1 TTGDVLRADKVTLYP
16 SSEAL
21 WIDGVLALSNLD
33 VNRLELRAGE
43 RQVQT
48 ATLNDLFA
56 AGSRLST
63 ADARFTRYI
72 EEVSVRDILIRDT
85 DGLSPPDG
93 SKFLLTRQDGGLSSV
108 LQLSYYRG
116 ENLTQVS
123 GRGYTELGKGGRV
136 DVQIEQVNP
145 ADLAGFSSLFAPLS
159 ALSLPVDAELGF
171 ELGMDGTPTHGE
183 VNIRLKDGVVS
194 LSERRLGVSRLEL
207 DLETD
212 LAAQSIT
219 LKKGRINVDG
229 VGVRFAGTAD
239 FTLTPGG
246 DIDVVTA
253 RIDGQKIDI
262 NVPSFLPAPIRN
274 ARADLGLT
282 FLGATNRLVIN
293 TGRLSVQN
301 EKASLSGGIDFSD
314 GLPRFGLTVSF
325 HSLARETAFNL
336 WPVKIGQWTR
346 QWVTENIS
354 DGRIQA
360 ASIVLNAGLD
370 ELVSRKK
377 GDPMREEALTLK
389 MQFSDITIRPLRHL
403 PPIANARANFVMRGT
418 SFQANLSDGK
428 MMLSNPN

>member
-1 TTGDVLRADKVTLYP
+1 MTKYIAGFFLGISVLLAGTIGVILVRPIPLGLMAEFMIRQLVDFEPNTEFSVNGAQLAWSSQREVPFITADSISYIGTTGDVLRADKVTLYP

-194 LSERRLGVSRLEL
+194 LSERRFGVSRIEL

-219 LKKGRINVDG
+219 LKK
-229 VGVRFAGTAD
+229 
-239 FTLTPGG
+239 
-246 DIDVVTA
+246 
-253 RIDGQKIDI
+253 
-262 NVPSFLPAPIRN
+262 
-274 ARADLGLT
+274 
-282 FLGATNRLVIN
+282 
-293 TGRLSVQN
+293 
-301 EKASLSGGIDFSD
+301 
-314 GLPRFGLTVSF
+314 
-325 HSLARETAFNL
+325 
-336 WPVKIGQWTR
+336 
-346 QWVTENIS
+346 
-354 DGRIQA
+354 A
-360 ASIVLNAGLD
+360 A
-370 ELVSRKK
+370 
-377 GDPMREEALTLK
+377 
-389 MQFSDITIRPLRHL
+389 
-403 PPIANARANFVMRGT
+403 
-418 SFQANLSDGK
+418 
-428 MMLSNPN
+428 